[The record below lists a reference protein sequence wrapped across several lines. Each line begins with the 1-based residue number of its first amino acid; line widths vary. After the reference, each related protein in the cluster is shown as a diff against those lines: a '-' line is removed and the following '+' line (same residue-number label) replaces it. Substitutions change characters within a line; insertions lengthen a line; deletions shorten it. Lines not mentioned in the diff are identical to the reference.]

1 MIKPTL
7 LTYFRPGSAAPRRR
21 ISYYAADLP
30 AETEERQHSAV
41 LAELAG
47 TPWNVHRVSPLWN
60 VAWRDTG
67 APRAEL
73 LDTRAEDGDEA
84 GRNIMRLLGELCIA
98 LITQFLLTNNHSRT
112 DQHMEREYDEK
123 GLKRCARI
131 IQGYV
136 ATHAVSAQDNPY
148 TVSMEVVK
156 GLKGTRTDTDALR
169 ITVSTSMFEEVK
181 VIFVGVLCGIEAAE
195 LQLKSGDVANL
206 PVLLTAGNLDT
217 RERVI
222 YGLEQCYDCHI
233 SPLFLPDE
241 ELRWMAAMW
250 AGLRPQ
256 EAAGADSDRE
266 DSQEEEPDMS
276 SKQTSKKARK
286 SKKKAKKKPKT
297 TNKPQEFKMSFK
309 VPNKDDTEKEKI
321 RHITCVFPM
330 EQVRM
335 VGVLSQASICITLF
349 QNQKSNIVFRFG
361 IMSSPEVTRMS
372 WIRKRC
378 RSSTTSSAASC
389 NPGPA
394 STWPHCSWSRS
405 RCPSSR

>member
-1 MIKPTL
+1 
-7 LTYFRPGSAAPRRR
+7 
-21 ISYYAADLP
+21 
-30 AETEERQHSAV
+30 
-41 LAELAG
+41 
-47 TPWNVHRVSPLWN
+47 
-60 VAWRDTG
+60 
-67 APRAEL
+67 
-73 LDTRAEDGDEA
+73 
-84 GRNIMRLLGELCIA
+84 
-98 LITQFLLTNNHSRT
+98 
-112 DQHMEREYDEK
+112 MEREFDEK
-123 GLKRCARI
+123 GLKKNARI

-195 LQLKSGDVANL
+195 LQLKSVDVANL

-256 EAAGADSDRE
+256 EVPEADSDRE

-394 STWPHCSWSRS
+394 STWPRWSWSRS